1 MKKESMSR
9 IERRKAQQRKK
20 TPVQWKKST
29 TLFSSALIV
38 SSVGTPVALL
48 PVTAEATEEQPTNA
62 EVAQAP
68 TTETGLVETP
78 TTETTPGTTEQPTTR
93 IRQQRLNR
101 QLNHQKK
108 HQQHQVPSNQQLI
121 QLHLWNQER
130 LILQ

>member
-9 IERRKAQQRKK
+9 IERRKAHQRKK

-78 TTETTPGTTEQPTTR
+78 TTETTPGTT
-93 IRQQRLNR
+93 
-101 QLNHQKK
+101 
-108 HQQHQVPSNQQLI
+108 
-121 QLHLWNQER
+121 
-130 LILQ
+130 

>member
-68 TTETGLVETP
+68 TTETGLVE
-78 TTETTPGTTEQPTTR
+78 
-93 IRQQRLNR
+93 
-101 QLNHQKK
+101 
-108 HQQHQVPSNQQLI
+108 
-121 QLHLWNQER
+121 
-130 LILQ
+130 

>member
-78 TTETTPGTTEQPTTR
+78 TTETMPGTTEQRQR

-121 QLHLWNQER
+121 QLHLWNQND
-130 LILQ
+130 

>member
-78 TTETTPGTTEQPTTR
+78 TTETTPGTTEQPTTDSSTTTE
-93 IRQQRLNR
+93 
-101 QLNHQKK
+101 KK

>member
-78 TTETTPGTTEQPTTR
+78 TTETTPELRNNRQR

-121 QLHLWNQER
+121 QHTCGIRND
-130 LILQ
+130 